1 MKSSNNRLRILTSG
15 QRQLN
20 KMRIGSQKEI
30 FEIEKKLKFIED
42 DVPEE
47 EQAELANLQ
56 HLDLNQ
62 EATLTNER

>member
-1 MKSSNNRLRILTSG
+1 
-15 QRQLN
+15 
-20 KMRIGSQKEI
+20 MRIGAQKEI